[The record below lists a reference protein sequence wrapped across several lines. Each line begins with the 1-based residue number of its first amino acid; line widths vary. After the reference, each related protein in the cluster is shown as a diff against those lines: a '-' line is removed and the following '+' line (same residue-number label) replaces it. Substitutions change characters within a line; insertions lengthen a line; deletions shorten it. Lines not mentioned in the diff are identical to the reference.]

1 MCAKF
6 HSEAETERGTL
17 RLALCGPVLS
27 RFGPKTSRLW
37 GGGARNGGGSSV
49 IFVDDSACFVVFCV
63 GGSEVFLKILGR
75 IWDLGWLSK

>member
-1 MCAKF
+1 MWRHFEPIWLLDLEGAKGPKGPKGPKGDKKKHDTKF

-37 GGGARNGGGSSV
+37 GGGARNGGGV
-49 IFVDDSACFVVFCV
+49 KRDF
-63 GGSEVFLKILGR
+63 
-75 IWDLGWLSK
+75 

>member
-37 GGGARNGGGSSV
+37 GGGGPKWGGGSR
-49 IFVDDSACFVVFCV
+49 
-63 GGSEVFLKILGR
+63 GSFAEDFLKIP
-75 IWDLGWLSK
+75 DF